1 MSTRITEFPD
11 LSTAALCPE
20 DADMPAPREQSPVLD
35 LLDTVWNHGDRA
47 TSHSWARVNTSLQ
60 QALCLA
66 IGSGIKFH
74 PDDFEEIQR
83 RYRFHYWGGNGR
95 GGFAEGFYGLAV
107 AEGNLSAAQAFE
119 KWKGRR
125 PFIVDG
131 AYGGCGARF
140 AHRGGHFRQRGRLAV
155 GSVFS
160 WEGQQVT
167 VTSFAADGRYLV
179 ACRYA
184 ETPAP
189 GYQSKVAKRF
199 KITHADLRAA
209 RGAARQA
216 A

>member
-1 MSTRITEFPD
+1 MSTQTCEV
-11 LSTAALCPE
+11 
-20 DADMPAPREQSPVLD
+20 PRETNACDIDAGRRPEQSAVLD
-35 LLDTVWNHGDRA
+35 LLDTVWKHGDRA
-47 TSHSWARVNTSLQ
+47 TSHSWARVNTSMQ

-74 PDDFEEIQR
+74 PDDFIEIQR

-95 GGFAEGFYGLAV
+95 GGFAEGFYGLAI

-119 KWKGRR
+119 KWKGRK
-125 PFIVDG
+125 PFILDG
-131 AYGGCGARF
+131 VYGGQGARF
-140 AHRGGHFRQRGRLAV
+140 AHRGGHFRQRGRLSV
-155 GSVFS
+155 GSVFY

-167 VTSFAADGRYLV
+167 VTSFAADGNYLV

-184 ETPAP
+184 ENPTR
-189 GYQSKVAKRF
+189 GYRSKVEKRF

-209 RGAARQA
+209 HWAAGQA